1 MSNFHSTISRRD
13 FMKGLG
19 LTGAGIGAAS
29 MLAPTFQ
36 DIDDLNTSAKDT
48 ANMPWWVKAQD
59 NPTVEIDWDV
69 LDHRKPVYL
78 PAFPEGHVGTGALKG
93 YLAPNDRHKQG
104 ILENISGCTLKDRA
118 ITEAVAVTR
127 GAVFGLRSID
137 GLAVYTNKDWGVPA
151 HQGSPEDNLAMVRAA
166 GHFFGSPSIGATE
179 IDDKMLRL
187 TTSRVVFDDVEAPYQ
202 DEKKRTVIPNK
213 CKWAVT
219 YEIVQSH
226 AMDRHGVKVYE
237 TGPYK
242 GYIPYL
248 ALSGCFRG
256 YLDEGIVEHQLQA
269 FIKSLGYIAIPSR
282 SLGFSPP
289 PWGVMAGLG
298 ELGRAGIICS
308 PKYGNEVRVTCSMI
322 TDLPVAPSKPINA
335 GIMKF
340 CETCKF
346 CADNC
351 PSGSI
356 SKETEPSW
364 DVNINDTGTDKG
376 GNLIPPSPMN
386 QAGIKSWRTDWN
398 KCCSIQG
405 GPRECQA
412 CQPACPFSNMNL
424 GLVHPLVRATAATT
438 PLLNSFFATMQ
449 EFFVNDNFDSAAW
462 WNRDL
467 ETYKFD
473 PLSGGVV
480 ANM

>member
-1 MSNFHSTISRRD
+1 MSKFHSIVSRRD

-19 LTGAGIGAAS
+19 LVGAGLGGAA
-29 MLAPTFQ
+29 MVTPVFG
-36 DIDDLNTSAKDT
+36 DLDELTNSSNTKAI
-48 ANMPWWVKAQD
+48 MPWWVKDQD
-59 NPTVEIDWDV
+59 NPTTEIDWNI
-69 LDHRKPVYL
+69 LDHRKPVSL
-78 PAFPEGHVGTGALKG
+78 PPFPQGHIGVGPLKG
-93 YLAPNDRHKQG
+93 YLAPNERHKQG
-104 ILENISGCTLKDRA
+104 IMQNISGCTLKDRA

-137 GLAVYTNKDWGVPA
+137 GLAVYTNVDWGVPR
-151 HQGSPEDNLAMVRAA
+151 HEGTPEENLEMVRAA
-166 GHFFGSPSIGATE
+166 GHFFGAPYIGASV

-187 TTSRVVFDDVEAPYQ
+187 TSSRVKFEDVDVPSTDAQ
-202 DEKKRTVIPNK
+202 KNVIVPKK
-213 CKWAVT
+213 CKYAIT

-226 AMDRHGVKVYE
+226 AMDRHGVKVYQS
-237 TGPYK
+237 GPYQ

-308 PKYGNEVRVTCSMI
+308 PQYGNEVRVTCSMI
-322 TDLPVAPSKPINA
+322 TDMPVAPSKPINA
-335 GIMKF
+335 GITKF

-364 DVNINDTGTDKG
+364 EVNINETGFDKV
-376 GNLIPPSPMN
+376 GNPIPPSPMN
-386 QAGIKSWRTDWN
+386 QSGIKAWKTDWD
-398 KCCSIQG
+398 KCTNLQG

-412 CQPACPFSNMNL
+412 CQPACPFSNMNQS
-424 GLVHPLVRATAATT
+424 VIHPIVRATAATT
-438 PLLNSFFATMQ
+438 PLFNTFFANMQ
-449 EFFVNDNFDSAAW
+449 ELFVNDNSDPSDW
-462 WNRDL
+462 WKRDL
-467 ETYKFD
+467 SSYKFD
-473 PLSGGVV
+473 PLSGGVQ
-480 ANM
+480 ANG